1 MPELSFASYYNL
13 MLKQAQVEAVESVW
27 EAAVFFAVFAVVAGI
42 AVWILRQ
49 VKDDLEACVFTLI
62 VAVVIGVLVLL
73 GGFSECFEVIRCNQH
88 PELWA
93 LRKALA
99 AFSLAI

>member
-13 MLKQAQVEAVESVW
+13 MLRQAQVEAVESVW
-27 EAAVFFAVFAVVAGI
+27 EACVFFFLFAVVVGI
-42 AVWILRQ
+42 AIWILR
-49 VKDDLEACVFTLI
+49 KIDDPTDVAVTLI
-62 VAVVIGVLVLL
+62 LAVVIGGLLLL
-73 GGFSECFEVIRCNQH
+73 GGFSECFEAIRCNQH

-93 LRKALA
+93 LQKALA

>member
-13 MLKQAQVEAVESVW
+13 MLRQAQVEAVESVW
-27 EAAVFFAVFAVVAGI
+27 EACVFFFLFAVVVGI
-42 AVWILRQ
+42 ATWILREM
-49 VKDDLEACVFTLI
+49 DDWNDRVF
-62 VAVVIGVLVLL
+62 VLL
-73 GGFSECFEVIRCNQH
+73 VAALLGGLMLWGGFSECFEAIRCNQH

-93 LRKALA
+93 LQKALA